1 MACSPTRVR
10 ANQWPPNGS
19 SREGV
24 ELGESSRGAVPTFLS
39 TDTQRVQLLSE
50 YLRLIRPCYLASEP
64 ALLPDQRDES
74 ASTETLGLGAIVCRR

>member
-1 MACSPTRVR
+1 MACSPTHVR
-10 ANQWPPNGS
+10 DNQWPPNGS

-39 TDTQRVQLLSE
+39 TDTQRLQLLSE
-50 YLRLIRPCYLASEP
+50 HLRLIRPCYLASEP